1 MSVQAM
7 TWALDQQVATESM
20 SRHVLLCLAN
30 YADKEGRNAF
40 PSAATLAQDT
50 GLAVRTVR
58 ARLGQLLEAGVIR
71 KGNQAIV
78 AAHIPAADRRP
89 VCYDLVM
96 ERGACG
102 APREGARGA
111 RHDADGVHAT
121 TERGARGAANPSYNH
136 QEETHGSPAGD
147 EGAADGVDEQAD
159 LLGGRSTTGC
169 PHEAIIAA
177 YHKELPNCP
186 EVRGWSKK
194 RQDHLRARW
203 KEEPCRQ
210 TMEWWRG
217 LFAWMK
223 ESDWLMGK
231 SGSFLVSLPW
241 LIKSEE
247 NLLKVIEGTYHN
259 NRKGEQG

>member
-7 TWALDQQVATESM
+7 TWALDQQVATESI

-30 YADKEGRNAF
+30 YADKDGRNAF

-58 ARLGQLLEAGVIR
+58 ARLAQLLETGVIR

-78 AAHIPAADRRP
+78 AAYIPAADRRP

-102 APREGARGA
+102 APREGERGA
-111 RHDADGVHAT
+111 RHDTHGVHAT

-136 QEETHGSPAGD
+136 QEETHGSPSGD
-147 EGAADGVDEQAD
+147 DVGSDEADEQED
-159 LLGGRSTTGC
+159 LLGCKTHTGC

-186 EVRGWSKK
+186 EIQGWSDS
-194 RQDHLRARW
+194 RRAHLRARW
-203 KEEPCRQ
+203 KADADRQ
-210 TMEWWRG
+210 TVEWWRG
-217 LFAWMK
+217 LFAYMRD
-223 ESDWLMGK
+223 SDYLMGK
-231 SGSFLVSLPW
+231 VNSFQVSLPW

-247 NLLKVIEGTYHN
+247 NLLKVCEGTYHN
-259 NRKGEQG
+259 NRSGGQG

>member
-7 TWALDQQVATESM
+7 AWALDQKRIADPAA
-20 SRHVLLCLAN
+20 RHVLLCLAN
-30 YADKEGRNAF
+30 YADKDGRGAF
-40 PSAATLAQDT
+40 PSADSLSQDT
-50 GLAVRTVR
+50 GLSVRTVR
-58 ARLGQLLEAGVIR
+58 LKLVQLVEAGLTV
-71 KGNQAIV
+71 KGNQAL
-78 AAHIPAADRRP
+78 AAVYINRADRRP
-89 VCYDLVM
+89 VVYDLVM
-96 ERGACG
+96 SRDAAAASRASSRGAADGTNGVQLTAERGA
-102 APREGARGA
+102 AA
-111 RHDADGVHAT
+111 
-121 TERGARGAANPSYNH
+121 AANPSHNH
-136 QEETHGSPAGD
+136 QEETLGSPAGD

-177 YHKELPNCP
+177 FHKELPNCP

-210 TMEWWRG
+210 SVEWWRG

>member
-7 TWALDQQVATESM
+7 TWALDQQVATESI

-30 YADKEGRNAF
+30 YADKDGRNAF

-78 AAHIPAADRRP
+78 AAYIPAADRRP
-89 VCYDLVM
+89 ICYDLIM

-102 APREGARGA
+102 APREGERGA
-111 RHDADGVHAT
+111 RHDTNGVHAT
-121 TERGARGAANPSYNH
+121 TERRARGAANPSYNH

-147 EGAADGVDEQAD
+147 EGATDGADEHAD
-159 LLGGRSTTGC
+159 LLGGKSTTGC

-186 EVRGWSKK
+186 AVQGWSDS
-194 RQDHLRARW
+194 RQKHLRARW
-203 KEEPCRQ
+203 KVDPSRQ
-210 TMEWWRG
+210 TLEWWRG
-217 LFAWMK
+217 LFEWMRD
-223 ESDWLMGK
+223 SDYLMGK
-231 SGSFLVSLPW
+231 VNSFQVSLPW

>member
-1 MSVQAM
+1 M
-7 TWALDQQVATESM
+7 TWALDQQVATESI

-30 YADKEGRNAF
+30 YADKGGRNAF

-78 AAHIPAADRRP
+78 AAYIPAADRRP

-102 APREGARGA
+102 APREGERGA
-111 RHDADGVHAT
+111 RHDTNGVHAT
-121 TERGARGAANPSYNH
+121 TERGAHGAANPSYNH
-136 QEETHGSPAGD
+136 QEEIHGPPAGD
-147 EGAADGVDEQAD
+147 REDDGNADEQD
-159 LLGGRSTTGC
+159 ELLGGKAHGC
-169 PHEAIIAA
+169 PHDAIIAA

-186 EVRGWSKK
+186 EVRGWSETRK
-194 RQDHLRARW
+194 QHLRARW
-203 KEEPCRQ
+203 KGDPVRQ
-210 TMEWWRG
+210 TVEWWRG
-217 LFAWMK
+217 LFEWMK
-223 ESDWLMGK
+223 DSDYLMGK
-231 SGSFLVSLPW
+231 VNSFQVSLPW

-259 NRKGEQG
+259 NRSGGQG

>member
-7 TWALDQQVATESM
+7 TWALDQQVATESI

-30 YADKEGRNAF
+30 YADKDGRNAF

-58 ARLGQLLEAGVIR
+58 ARLAQLLETGVIR

-78 AAHIPAADRRP
+78 AAYIPAADRRP

-102 APREGARGA
+102 APREGERGA
-111 RHDADGVHAT
+111 RHDTNGVHAT
-121 TERGARGAANPSYNH
+121 TARGARGAANPSYNH
-136 QEETHGSPAGD
+136 QEETHRSPAGD
-147 EGAADGVDEQAD
+147 EGAANAVDEQAD
-159 LLGGRSTTGC
+159 LLGGKAPVGC

-186 EVRGWSKK
+186 EVQGWSD
-194 RQDHLRARW
+194 RRRAHLRARW
-203 KEEPCRQ
+203 KTDADRQ
-210 TMEWWRG
+210 SVEWWRG
-217 LFAWMK
+217 LFAYMRD
-223 ESDWLMGK
+223 SDYLMGK
-231 SGSFLVSLPW
+231 VNSFQVSLSW

-247 NLLKVIEGTYHN
+247 NLLKVCEGNYHN
-259 NRKGEQG
+259 NRNGGQG

>member
-7 TWALDQQVATESM
+7 TWALDQQVATESI

-30 YADKEGRNAF
+30 YADKDGKNAF

-78 AAHIPAADRRP
+78 AAYIPSADRRP

-96 ERGACG
+96 ERRACG
-102 APREGARGA
+102 APREGERGA
-111 RHDADGVHAT
+111 RHDTNGVHAT

-147 EGAADGVDEQAD
+147 EGDEQAD
-159 LLGGRSTTGC
+159 LLGGKATGGC

-177 YHKELPNCP
+177 FHKELPSCP

-203 KEEPCRQ
+203 KEAPERQ
-210 TMEWWRG
+210 TVEWWRG
-217 LFAWMK
+217 LFEWMK
-223 ESDWLMGK
+223 QSDWLMGE

-259 NRKGEQG
+259 NRKREQG